1 MADISPQPT
10 NATPLESAREPEI
23 HVMPDKFLG
32 VAARATLP
40 PVQRPLA
47 EDKPRAPVVAA
58 VVAEQRG
65 PGKGLLIAG
74 GLVIV
79 LLGVIAV
86 AIWYPRGNKPTQP
99 VVTPPINQNTN
110 TTPQRPIATT
120 TPVIATST
128 PAIIASSTPPVDTT
142 PLRNATDRDA
152 DGLTDVEERE
162 MYGTDPAN
170 VDTDADNYLDGGEV
184 FYLYNPAA
192 IAPVTLRE
200 SGIVRVVNE
209 PSLGIATLIPL
220 SWTRRPLEDGVVFTG
235 ATGEFI
241 QITSQANPLG
251 LSLSVWYRQ
260 FKGQQSDGTPIAFSN
275 RLGTVG
281 LKSLDGLNAYFANG
295 NRMFIVS
302 YGTAGTREL
311 SYRRTFEMVLNSFET
326 IAVAS
331 TLDTPPSAAA
341 SSTVG
346 VATSTPSAATASGT
360 PAVVPS
366 PTGTTPA
373 ATSTPLAG
381 TASSTQ

>member
-1 MADISPQPT
+1 MADISPQPA
-10 NATPLESAREPEI
+10 NATPLESARESEI
-23 HVMPDKFLG
+23 HVMPEKFLG
-32 VAARATLP
+32 VAARVTLP

-47 EDKPRAPVVAA
+47 ADTSRVPVGAA
-58 VVAEQRG
+58 VAEQRG
-65 PGKGLLIAG
+65 PGKGLLLAG

-86 AIWYPRGNKPTQP
+86 AIWYPRGKKPTQP
-99 VVTPPINQNTN
+99 VVTPPINRNTN
-110 TTPQRPIATT
+110 TTPTRPIATS

-128 PAIIASSTPPVDTT
+128 PVIIASSTPPVDTT

-152 DGLTDVEERE
+152 DGLTDIEERE
-162 MYGTDPAN
+162 IYGTDPAN
-170 VDTDADNYLDGGEV
+170 ADTDADNYLDGGEV

-241 QITSQANPLG
+241 QIISQANTLG
-251 LSLSVWYRQ
+251 LSLPVWYRQ
-260 FKGQQSDGTPIAFSN
+260 WKAGQNDGTPVAFSN
-275 RLGTVG
+275 RLGTIG

-295 NRMFIVS
+295 NRIFIVS

-311 SYRRTFEMVLNSFET
+311 SYRRTFEMLLNSFET
-326 IAVAS
+326 TAVAPS
-331 TLDTPPSAAA
+331 AQTPPSAVT
-341 SSTVG
+341 SSTIG
-346 VATSTPSAATASGT
+346 VATSTPSEATASGT

-366 PTGTTPA
+366 STGNIPT